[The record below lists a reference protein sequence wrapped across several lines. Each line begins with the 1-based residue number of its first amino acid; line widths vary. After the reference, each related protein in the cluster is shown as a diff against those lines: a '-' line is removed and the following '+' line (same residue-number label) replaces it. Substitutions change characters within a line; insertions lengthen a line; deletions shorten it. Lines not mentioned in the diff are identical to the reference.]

1 MADGSGIRQRIEA
14 IDPNRVTPG
23 LDRVSALL
31 EALGNPQLSFPTAII
46 AGTNGKGSIAA
57 MLTAIVRA
65 AGHRVGLYTSPHLTT
80 LEERF
85 QVGSARISAAGLDA
99 QLGVVLAAADKL
111 LADGRLEEMPSYF
124 EILTAAAFRYF
135 AEARVE
141 LAVLE
146 VGLGGR
152 WDATNVTRPRVAVIA
167 PIALDHEDYLG
178 DDVLKIASEKAGV
191 IPPGGMAVSASQA
204 PGVMNVIRRH
214 SEAVGAT
221 LWETESFPAVVRR
234 NDERLRHTFDCI
246 GRLRDY
252 VGLELSLPGAH
263 QVENA
268 QCAILAAETL
278 DRHRLR
284 IGSDAIW
291 AGLRSTEWPGRCE
304 WLEESPPIV
313 LDAAHNP
320 AAAKALAAYLW
331 ELRRRRAFDR
341 MHLVFATLSDKDSE
355 GIAEAIYPLADQ
367 LIVTRAPTARA
378 TPVDELMSIGTG
390 STPAQRRAIEDP
402 AEAIAAARSAASPED
417 LICVCGSTYLI
428 GVVRPLLMES

>member
-1 MADGSGIRQRIEA
+1 MRDAISIRQRLDS

-23 LDRVSALL
+23 LDRIRTLL
-31 EALGNPQLSFPTAII
+31 EALGNPQLSYPTAII
-46 AGTNGKGSIAA
+46 GGTNGKGSIAA

-65 AGHRVGLYTSPHLTT
+65 AGHRVGVYTSPHLAV
-80 LEERF
+80 LEERL
-85 QVGSARISAAGLDA
+85 QVGGARISAAGLDA
-99 QLGVVLAAADKL
+99 QLGVVFTAADKL
-111 LADGRLEEMPSYF
+111 IADGRLEEMPSYF
-124 EILTAAAFRYF
+124 EVLTAAAFRYF

-167 PIALDHEDYLG
+167 PIALDHEQYLG
-178 DDVLKIASEKAGV
+178 DDVLAIAAEKAAV
-191 IPPGGMAVSASQA
+191 IPPGGMAVTASQSPA
-204 PGVMNVIRRH
+204 VMKVVRRH
-214 SEAVGAT
+214 AEAVGAT
-221 LWETESFPAVVRR
+221 LWESESFPTVVRR
-234 NDERLRHTFDCI
+234 NDERLRHTIDCI

-252 VGLELSLPGAH
+252 VGLEISLPGAH

-268 QCAILAAETL
+268 QCAILAAEAL

-291 AGLRSTEWPGRCE
+291 AGLRSVQWPGRCE
-304 WLEESPPIV
+304 WLEDSPPIV

-320 AAAKALAAYLW
+320 AAAHALATYLW

-355 GIAEAIYPLADQ
+355 GIAEAIYPLADN
-367 LIVTRAPTARA
+367 LIVTQAPTPRA
-378 TPVDELMSIGTG
+378 TPLEELMAIGAG
-390 STPAQRRAIEDP
+390 STPARRQAIDDP
-402 AEAIAAARSAASPED
+402 LDAIAAARQAAAPED

-428 GVVRPLLMES
+428 GVVRPLLIES